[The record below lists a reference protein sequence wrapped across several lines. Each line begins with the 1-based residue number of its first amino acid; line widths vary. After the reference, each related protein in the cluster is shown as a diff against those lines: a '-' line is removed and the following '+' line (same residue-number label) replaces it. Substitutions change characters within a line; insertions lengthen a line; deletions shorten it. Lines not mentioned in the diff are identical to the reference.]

1 MKLSEKIKKH
11 RKEIGLTQIELGKTM
26 GLPQN
31 SISRWEN
38 GGRTPSFKNR
48 EKLSTI
54 FNVPISFL
62 KDDEQ

>member
-1 MKLSEKIKKH
+1 MKLSEKIRKH
-11 RKEIGLTQIELGKTM
+11 RKEIGLTQVDLGQIM

-48 EKLSTI
+48 EKLSII
-54 FNVPISFL
+54 FNKPLEYF
-62 KDDEQ
+62 KNDE